1 MRVVAVLMLFGTPL
15 LTPQEAA
22 HSTDGATSQPTSRP
36 AATQPSSRPA
46 GENSSRTPLRRPEQ
60 VRLFQDLL
68 QKANEP
74 GVIQPE
80 GPAEPKS
87 ESTAG
92 ILPEGTTIAE
102 RSGKLVRS
110 GDHWEFQFYRDDVQ
124 PGLQGIEVLKS
135 AFLDQMERLVQK
147 GATEFIVSGELTAYR
162 GQNFLLIRKV
172 RRQLD
177 HGNISP

>member
-1 MRVVAVLMLFGTPL
+1 MRLFAA
-15 LTPQEAA
+15 LTLAWTALQEPQEASRKA
-22 HSTDGATSQPTSRP
+22 DKPASQPTSRP
-36 AATQPSSRPA
+36 AASQAASRPTSQPSSRPA
-46 GENSSRTPLRRPEQ
+46 PRRPEQ

-74 GVIQPE
+74 GVIQPQ

-87 ESTAG
+87 ESAVT

-102 RSGKLVRS
+102 RAGKLVRT

-135 AFLDQMERLVQK
+135 AFLDQMERLAQN
-147 GATEFIVSGELTAYR
+147 GATEFVVSGEMTSYR
-162 GQNFLLIRKV
+162 GQNYLLIRKV

-177 HGNISP
+177 HGNLSP